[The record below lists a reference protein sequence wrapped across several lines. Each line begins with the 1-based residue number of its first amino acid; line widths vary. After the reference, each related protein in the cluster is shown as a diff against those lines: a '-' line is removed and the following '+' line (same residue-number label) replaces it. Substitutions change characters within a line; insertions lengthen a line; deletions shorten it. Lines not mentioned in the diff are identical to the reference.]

1 MINIHHILKRCRL
14 MAIAMMLLAT
24 SIASAQNVSLRG
36 TVTDAQKESAIGATV
51 QLPDFG
57 IIAVTDAGGHYSIS
71 NSPTGKIRILVKYL
85 GMADIDTTV
94 VVNGNRTINFKMRQ
108 EDFRLQDVVVTAKEI
123 TSGKSTASY
132 ITRNAI
138 DHLQSTSLNDI
149 MALTPGAISQN
160 QSLSSASPISI
171 RSVEGNN
178 ISSLGAAVITDGA
191 PLSNNANLGSL
202 GATNNGSASPIAGG
216 ASANTS
222 VDTRLIA
229 TGNIESV
236 EVIRGIP
243 TVEYGDL
250 TSGAVILHTKAGR
263 EPLRINFKTNPNV
276 YEGSAGIGFE
286 LGKKAGALN
295 LSGDYAYNTND
306 VTASYRSYQR
316 INAKAI
322 YSNSFLGGKWRS
334 NTSFTFTYG
343 NNSRKQN
350 PDAELDRYR
359 GEETGIRL
367 NTNGLF
373 QFDKMWLQNI
383 KYVIQG
389 AYTYKYSFTETEE
402 TSANS
407 VYSGALTDGT
417 ILSNVAGRHVYDAQG
432 NEITHF
438 TDQDVAN
445 NYYAHYLS
453 SGYISH
459 NTVDSREVNF
469 YAKLTA
475 NFFKSFGK
483 VNNGILL
490 GADFKSDGNEG
501 KGTNWNVD
509 RPPFRN
515 VSNFDATYRPRSYKD
530 IPYVK
535 TLGLFAEDKFEWNFG
550 RHQFGLQGGLRYD
563 HTSVVGGVF
572 SPRVNASLTII
583 PDWLTLRGGYGI
595 TAKMPT
601 LYYLYPQDA
610 YFEYINLN
618 EVNNTSLSEDERT
631 LITTTRCTSSQNRDL
646 KIAKNHKAEIG
657 IDLNLGKGDL
667 SVTAYKERQDNAYSM
682 ANSLNSYFPFTYN
695 TYGRNADGNI
705 ELTGS
710 YPILSSFYMP
720 TNSTKYENKGIEFVY
735 NSGRIESIRTSF
747 QFSGAWMEEKSTPI
761 NYLFYDNSS
770 ASPASR
776 HDIAIYSSNRMS
788 SYNRSFVTTLR
799 ATHNIPRIGFVVTL
813 TAQAVWNTS
822 DWERYRQDSIPVGYL
837 SLQDAQAHFFSEG
850 QFKTRADVEAAG
862 YGYLLR
868 VVDHTD
874 EVRESYSPYFQF
886 NINITKEIG
895 KIARLSFFAN
905 NLFRSYPRKE
915 SKRKPGE
922 YTTFNSKYF
931 YGMELSLKI

>member
-1 MINIHHILKRCRL
+1 MKDTHLFPWKCRL
-14 MAIAMMLLAT
+14 IAFGIFLLV
-24 SIASAQNVSLRG
+24 ASSAFAQKASLTG
-36 TVTDAQKESAIGATV
+36 TVTDAQREPAIGATV

-71 NSPTGKIRILVKYL
+71 NTPTGKIRILVKYL

-94 VVNGNRTINFKMRQ
+94 VINGNRTVNFKMRQ
-108 EDFRLQDVVVTAKEI
+108 EDFRLQDVIVTARE
-123 TSGKSTASY
+123 TSSGKATASY

-160 QSLSSASPISI
+160 QTLSSSSPISI

-178 ISSLGAAVITDGA
+178 ISSLGTAVITDGA
-191 PLSNNANLGSL
+191 PLSNNANMGSL
-202 GATNNGSASPIAGG
+202 GAANNGSASPIAGG

-222 VDTRLIA
+222 IDTRLIS
-229 TGNIESV
+229 TDNIESV

-250 TSGAVILHTKAGR
+250 TSGAVILHTRAGR
-263 EPLRINFKTNPNV
+263 EPLRINFKANPNV
-276 YEGSAGIGFE
+276 YEGSAGIGFT
-286 LGKKAGALN
+286 LGEKAGALN

-316 INAKAI
+316 VNAKAI

-367 NTNGLF
+367 NTNGLL

-389 AYTYKYSFTETEE
+389 AYTSKQSFSEEEE

-407 VYSGALTDGT
+407 AYSGAMTDGT
-417 ILSNVAGRHVYDAQG
+417 VLSNVAGRHIYDAQG

-438 TDQDVAN
+438 TDQDVVN

-459 NTVDSREVNF
+459 NSVDSREVNF

-475 NFFKSFGK
+475 NFFKSFSK
-483 VNNGILL
+483 VNNGILI

-501 KGTNWNVD
+501 KGTMWNVD

-515 VSNFDATYRPRSYKD
+515 VTNYDATYRPRSYKD
-530 IPYVK
+530 IPYVN
-535 TLGLFAEDKFEWNFG
+535 TLGIFAEDNFELNLG
-550 RHQFGLQGGLRYD
+550 KHQFSLQAGMRYD

-610 YFEYINLN
+610 FFEYINLN
-618 EVNNTSLSEDERT
+618 EVNNTSIPENERT
-631 LITTTRCTSSQNRDL
+631 LITTTRRVSSQNRNL

-667 SVTAYKERQDNAYSM
+667 SVTAFKERQDNAYSM
-682 ANSLNSYFPFTYN
+682 ANSLNSFFPFTYN
-695 TYGRNADGNI
+695 TYGRNSNGDI
-705 ELTGS
+705 VLTGS

-720 TNSTKYENKGIEFVY
+720 TNSTKYDNKGIEFVY

-747 QFSGAWMEEKSTPI
+747 QLSGAWTQEKSTPI

-770 ASPASR
+770 SSPESR
-776 HDIAIYSSNRMS
+776 RNIAIYSPNRLS

-799 ATHNIPRIGFVVTL
+799 ATHNIPRIGFVITL
-813 TAQAVWNTS
+813 TAQAVWNTA
-822 DWERYRQDSIPVGYL
+822 DWEHYRQDSIPVGYM
-837 SLQDAQAHFFSEG
+837 SLQDAQAHFFEEG
-850 QFKTRADVEAAG
+850 QFKTTADVEAAG

-915 SKRKPGE
+915 SKRSPGV
-922 YTTFNSKYF
+922 YTTFNSRYF
-931 YGMELSLKI
+931 YGMELSIKI